1 MSLTEYFI
9 IFGTVIGTAGFIL
22 AALSVYDRFTK

>member
-9 IFGTVIGTAGFIL
+9 ILGTVIGTAGFIL
-22 AALSVYDRFTK
+22 AALSIYDKFRK

>member
-9 IFGTVIGTAGFIL
+9 VFLTVIGTAGFIL
-22 AALSVYDRFTK
+22 AALSIYDRFNK

>member
-9 IFGTVIGTAGFIL
+9 ILGTVIGTAGFIL
-22 AALSVYDRFTK
+22 AALFIYDRFTG

>member
-9 IFGTVIGTAGFIL
+9 ILGTVIGTAVFIL
-22 AALSVYDRFTK
+22 AALSIYDRFRS